1 MSSPKGGATLSL
13 RLMLALSVNLTQK
26 AMAYGGYP
34 LSFAHQVFEKGDH
47 RPTTKSLGDCKN
59 SSWLC
64 IVLVRNPLDRAVS
77 SFAHTLGH
85 YDKLGAELNGLSGRN
100 ASFAQFVDALD
111 QRAIDQKHTPGDSHF
126 MPQVT
131 VSSNAGVLSVPIEM
145 LNEPDGYECPA
156 LARLQG
162 WRLAELESSHSM
174 EGHYLEK
181 VNESMMGSEHLSWS
195 DLNKSKAAHAFPF
208 YDSFWKGNQTFCR
221 HVVGCLFRGDYTMY
235 VDACTRPELR
245 GCAAYT
251 RACTKELARLKSV
264 CSLAAAS

>member
-1 MSSPKGGATLSL
+1 MQEVG
-13 RLMLALSVNLTQK
+13 
-26 AMAYGGYP
+26 
-34 LSFAHQVFEKGDH
+34 
-47 RPTTKSLGDCKN
+47 
-59 SSWLC
+59 LC

-77 SFAHTLGH
+77 SYVHTMKW
-85 YDKLGAELNGLSGRN
+85 YDVLGAGLKGLSGRN

-111 QRAIDQKHTPGDSHF
+111 QRANDRQHSRFDDHF

-131 VSSNAGVLSVPIEM
+131 AGSNAGVLSVPIEM
-145 LNEPDGYECPA
+145 LSEPDGYECPA

-162 WRLAELESSHSM
+162 WRLAELESSNVM
-174 EGHYLEK
+174 RTHYIEK

-195 DLNKSKAAHAFPF
+195 DLSEAKAAHPFPS

-235 VDACTRPELR
+235 VDVCTRPELR

-251 RACTKELARLKSV
+251 RACRKELARLKSV
-264 CSLAAAS
+264 CSLATTPPPLNAT